1 MNEATDYDGAWK
13 EALEIYLQPFLRLCF
28 PAVAQRID
36 WSAPVEF
43 LDKELQEIVRDAHL
57 GKQWVDKLIKV
68 RRLDGDEQWVLLH
81 VEVQAQLDAKLPQ
94 RVYQYHHRIVD
105 RFGRLA
111 ATLVVLADQHE
122 AWAPSC
128 YEEELWGCRVR
139 FEYPVCKLLT
149 LAREGGPL
157 EDSANPA
164 AVVVAAHLAAQRTG
178 TDMAQRHRLKW
189 QLTRRLY
196 DHGYRREDILEL
208 YRLIDWLMRL
218 PEDLEK
224 EFRRELHD
232 YEQERVMPY
241 VTSIERLGRQE
252 GRIQALQE
260 TILDVLEARFGAV
273 PYRLREQIQA
283 LQDEA
288 ALKRFHRQAVQV
300 GGLEEF
306 TRAVGTPQ
314 A

>member
-1 MNEATDYDGAWK
+1 
-13 EALEIYLQPFLRLCF
+13 
-28 PAVAQRID
+28 
-36 WSAPVEF
+36 
-43 LDKELQEIVRDAHL
+43 
-57 GKQWVDKLIKV
+57 
-68 RRLDGDEQWVLLH
+68 
-81 VEVQAQLDAKLPQ
+81 
-94 RVYQYHHRIVD
+94 
-105 RFGRLA
+105 
-111 ATLVVLADQHE
+111 
-122 AWAPSC
+122 
-128 YEEELWGCRVR
+128 
-139 FEYPVCKLLT
+139 
-149 LAREGGPL
+149 
-157 EDSANPA
+157 
-164 AVVVAAHLAAQRTG
+164 VVVAAHLAAQRTG